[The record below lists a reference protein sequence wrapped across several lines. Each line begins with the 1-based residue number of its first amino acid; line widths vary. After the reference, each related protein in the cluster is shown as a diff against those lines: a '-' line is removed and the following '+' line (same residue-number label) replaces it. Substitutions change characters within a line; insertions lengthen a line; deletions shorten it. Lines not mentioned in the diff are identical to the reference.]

1 MMVMTQQ
8 KFVGLFFLENNI
20 GGLKMNIHEYQ
31 AKKILKDYGIPVP
44 NGRVI
49 HDIED
54 AEKVSWKINTDLA
67 VVKAQ
72 IHAGGRGKAGG
83 IKIAKSISE
92 VKNYSK
98 ELLGKT
104 IITHQTG
111 PKGKKVKAVLIEE
124 CCNIDKEYYLG
135 FVLDRNTSSV
145 TLIASEEGGTEI
157 EKVASETPHKIYKE
171 SIDYLTGLAPFQAR
185 RVCFN
190 INLPSE
196 IINDAINLMMDLYQL
211 FIEKD
216 CTLVEINPLVVTKE
230 KKIIALDAKMNLDEN
245 SLFRNRDLLNF
256 IDLNEEDS
264 REFEASKYGLSYISL
279 NGNIGCMVNGAGL
292 AMATMDIIKSYGGEP
307 ANFLDVGGSAT
318 EENVANAFKI
328 ILADEKVEGI
338 FVNIFGGI
346 MKCDVIAKGIVNATK
361 ELEITI
367 PMVIRLEGT
376 NANLGMEIIKNA
388 NLNIFAVE
396 EMDEGAKKILELIK

>member
-1 MMVMTQQ
+1 
-8 KFVGLFFLENNI
+8 
-20 GGLKMNIHEYQ
+20 
-31 AKKILKDYGIPVP
+31 
-44 NGRVI
+44 
-49 HDIED
+49 
-54 AEKVSWKINTDLA
+54 
-67 VVKAQ
+67 
-72 IHAGGRGKAGG
+72 
-83 IKIAKSISE
+83 
-92 VKNYSK
+92 
-98 ELLGKT
+98 
-104 IITHQTG
+104 
-111 PKGKKVKAVLIEE
+111 
-124 CCNIDKEYYLG
+124 
-135 FVLDRNTSSV
+135 
-145 TLIASEEGGTEI
+145 
-157 EKVASETPHKIYKE
+157 
-171 SIDYLTGLAPFQAR
+171 
-185 RVCFN
+185 
-190 INLPSE
+190 
-196 IINDAINLMMDLYQL
+196 
-211 FIEKD
+211 
-216 CTLVEINPLVVTKE
+216 
-230 KKIIALDAKMNLDEN
+230 MNLDEN